1 MNVFFFGCRG
11 STPVSGAEYQRYG
24 TATSCV
30 GVGRG
35 TATSY
40 ADAARAGAPPHLILD
55 AGTGFINL
63 ERVLGGEAFQGSVCI
78 THLHWD
84 HTHGLPFLREAYMPG
99 HRVDIYVPGQE
110 DGDAEAVMNRAFSP
124 PHFPVPV
131 GTLGEAWSVTGI
143 EPGTVELEGF
153 SVRAEEIPHKGS
165 RTFGYRVS
173 DGTTSIAYLSDH
185 KPLALGP
192 GPEGLGEYHPAAMA
206 LARGVDLLI
215 HDSQHTAAEM
225 PRLAFLGHSAVEYV
239 VGLGVAAG
247 VKAVALFHHDPH
259 RTDEQID
266 AIVAGLGD
274 PGIRVVAVHEGTV
287 LSLPLDGVAD
297 GHEGATRGAAA
308 HDEAAT
314 PANGSARHHA
324 ARP

>member
-30 GVGRG
+30 GIGNG

-40 ADAARAGAPPHLILD
+40 AEAAAAGEAPHLILD

-63 ERVLGGEAFQGSVCI
+63 ERVLAGAPFQGSVCI

-99 HRVDIYVPGQE
+99 HRVDIYVPGQGE
-110 DGDAEAVMNRAFSP
+110 AGNAEVVMNRAFSP
-124 PHFPVPV
+124 PHFPVPI
-131 GTLGEAWSVTGI
+131 GTLGEKWSVSGL
-143 EPGTVELEGF
+143 EPSTIELEGF

-173 DGTTSIAYLSDH
+173 DGTASIAYLPDH

-192 GPEGLGEYHPAAMA
+192 GPEEIGEYHPAAMS
-206 LARGVDLLI
+206 LAAGVDLLI
-215 HDSQHTAAEM
+215 HDSQHTAEEM
-225 PRLAFLGHSAVEYV
+225 PLLAFLGHSAVEYV
-239 VGLGVAAG
+239 VGLGKAAG
-247 VKAVALFHHDPH
+247 AKAIVLFHHDPH
-259 RTDEQID
+259 RTDDQID
-266 AIVAGLGD
+266 EIVAELGN
-274 PGIRVVAVHEGTV
+274 PGIEVIAAHEGMV
-287 LSLPLDGVAD
+287 LSLDPAAPVSGAQVGVART
-297 GHEGATRGAAA
+297 GRA
-308 HDEAAT
+308 
-314 PANGSARHHA
+314 
-324 ARP
+324 